1 MGLVLY
7 PLASLLIGALAAYFL
22 PRTAIIAGSVL
33 LLISFFFIGSCV
45 FHEIILTTP
54 HDTSAYGMMA
64 TISALTILPAG
75 AGMVVAG
82 LLRKRMV

>member
-22 PRTAIIAGSVL
+22 PRTAIIAGSIL
-33 LLISFFFIGSCV
+33 LLTGLVSVGSCV

-64 TISALTILPAG
+64 TISLLTILPAG
-75 AGMVVAG
+75 VGMLVAG

>member
-22 PRTAIIAGSVL
+22 PRTAIIAGSIL
-33 LLISFFFIGSCV
+33 LLTGLVSVGSCV
-45 FHEIILTTP
+45 FHEITLSTP

-64 TISALTILPAG
+64 TISLLTILPAG
-75 AGMVVAG
+75 VGMVVAG

>member
-22 PRTAIIAGSVL
+22 PRTAIIAGSIL
-33 LLISFFFIGSCV
+33 LLTGLVSVGSCV

-64 TISALTILPAG
+64 TISLLTILPAG
-75 AGMVVAG
+75 AGMLVAG

>member
-1 MGLVLY
+1 MGLVIY
-7 PLASLLIGALAAYFL
+7 PLASLLIGALGAYFL
-22 PRTAIIAGSVL
+22 PRTAIIAGSIL
-33 LLISFFFIGSCV
+33 LLTGLVSVGSCV

-64 TISALTILPAG
+64 TISTLTILPAG
-75 AGMVVAG
+75 VGMVVAG

>member
-22 PRTAIIAGSVL
+22 PRTAIIAGSIL
-33 LLISFFFIGSCV
+33 LLTGLVSVGSCV

-54 HDTSAYGMMA
+54 HDTSAHGMMA
-64 TISALTILPAG
+64 TISLLTILPAG
-75 AGMVVAG
+75 AGMVVTG
-82 LLRKRMV
+82 IVRGKMV